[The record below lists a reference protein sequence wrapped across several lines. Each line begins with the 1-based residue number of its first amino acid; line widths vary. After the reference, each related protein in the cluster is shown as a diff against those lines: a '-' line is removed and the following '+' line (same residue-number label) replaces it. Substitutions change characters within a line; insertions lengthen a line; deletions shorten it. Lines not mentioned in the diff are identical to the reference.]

1 MISQKDI
8 HNHLV
13 NNTESWQKAY
23 ISMQCGNDVE
33 KIKKMEQGI
42 ADLVNGVISAIA
54 DNPSFNYL
62 NKEID

>member
-13 NNTESWQKAY
+13 NNTDTLQKSY
-23 ISMQCGNDVE
+23 IAMQCGNDVE

-42 ADLVNGVISAIA
+42 ADLVNGVINAIA
-54 DNPSFNYL
+54 DNPSFSYL
-62 NKEID
+62 NKEL